1 MRQRVAIAIALA
13 SSPALLFA
21 DEPTT
26 SLDATV
32 QLQVLQTLRKLHH
45 ERHMALVIITHDLG
59 LVAEL
64 CDRVYVMRGGCVVEM
79 ADVISLFEAP
89 KHPYT
94 ARLIALSTREK
105 PGDAPRGEE
114 RPLGAGTLT

>member
-32 QLQVLQTLRKLHH
+32 QLQVLQTLRRLHR
-45 ERHMALVIITHDLG
+45 ERRMALVVITHDLG

-64 CDRVYVMRGGCVVEM
+64 CDRVYVMQAGRIVEA
-79 ADVISLFEAP
+79 ADVMSLFEAP
-89 KHPYT
+89 RHPYT
-94 ARLIALSTREK
+94 ARLIALSTRT
-105 PGDAPRGEE
+105 R
-114 RPLGAGTLT
+114 LGASVGSEMRA